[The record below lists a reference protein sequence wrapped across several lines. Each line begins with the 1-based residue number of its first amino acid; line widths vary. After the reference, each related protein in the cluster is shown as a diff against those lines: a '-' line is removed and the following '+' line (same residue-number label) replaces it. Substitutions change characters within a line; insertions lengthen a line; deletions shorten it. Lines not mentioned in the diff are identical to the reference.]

1 MADKSIG
8 ELQAAPTNLAQYD
21 GSELFVLEQAST
33 AKKLSMQTLENWLV
47 AKADGHGGISE
58 ITGPVV
64 VGSNPTVKRYTIH
77 YAEDETTTTFDVTD
91 GAKGDT
97 GEQTYVWV
105 AYSTDEPTSDAD
117 ISTIPDAWMGIY
129 AGLESTFA
137 NLHYTDFSWYQI
149 KGAKGDTGTPITAV
163 TRTAGDGSPGT
174 TDTYT
179 VYADEDAVGTFTVYQ
194 GLNGTGSVSTVNN
207 QSPDAGGNV
216 QLVPAN
222 IGAPVIPLH
231 ITSTLTTLPTT
242 LSNANITADMRVIEC
257 TFGTPSA
264 IRSDVS
270 WTTSAGNIVLS
281 GTMSGSTTVDIILI
295 ETT

>member
-33 AKKLSMQTLENWLV
+33 AKKLSMQTLESWLV
-47 AKADGHGGISE
+47 AKAKGHGGISE

-97 GEQTYVWV
+97 GDQTYVWIRW
-105 AYSTDEPTSDAD
+105 SHTEPTSDSD
-117 ISTIPDAWMGIY
+117 LSQIPDDWIGVYSGTSAT
-129 AGLESTFA
+129 APTA
-137 NLHYTDFSWYQI
+137 YTAYSWYEY
-149 KGAKGDTGTPITAV
+149 KGDKGDPGDPITSV
-163 TRTAGDGSPGT
+163 TRTSGDGSPGT

-179 VYADEDAVGTFTVYQ
+179 VYVGETAVGTFNVYN
-194 GLNGTGSVSTVNN
+194 GLNGTGAVSKVNN
-207 QSPDAGGNV
+207 QPPDASGNV

-242 LSNANITADMRVIEC
+242 LSNASITADMRVVEC
-257 TFGTPSA
+257 VFGTPSA